1 MNKQRLEQLFSGLL
15 VLSFFLPWVDD
26 GFISLSAMQ
35 YPGFVLGISGNG
47 QAAFLYALYLIP
59 VLAVA
64 VILFSF
70 QGKNTKVLSLVLG
83 ALSIVLGGYIL
94 YEGAFAFGSFIA
106 ILAGLGIVV
115 TELKEDWEHYIS
127 ISSVSNVFQPFQI
140 SNDYLDKGNDNLD
153 KGFLGHPIGLRTLFL
168 TEMWERMS
176 YYGMRA
182 LLVLYM
188 TGTITNFNP
197 GLGWT
202 QMESQAIYGIY
213 VGMVYFMVVPG
224 GWIADNILG
233 HQKAVLYGAMII
245 ALGHFTLAIPVEQT
259 FFLGLI
265 FVVLGT
271 GLLKG
276 NISTIVGKL
285 YKEDDSRRESGYTIF
300 YMAINIGS
308 TLGFLVCSYLGE
320 KIGWHWGFGA
330 AGIGMSFGVLQ
341 FIFSKKLLGV
351 AGINPNPMEDRRR
364 AKLVLGTKVS
374 LGVMFVVIAS
384 GLLGFYSIEP
394 RVFAENFSYFLTVVA
409 GLYFLY
415 LFFFAGLTSAEK
427 RNLLLL
433 GLLFIGAAA
442 FWSGFD
448 QSASSLSIFARDYT
462 DLSVSGYIIPVGWL
476 QFANPIFVVIFA
488 PIFAGI
494 WTHLG
499 RINLNPALPIK
510 FALGLVLMAV
520 SFVIMLFAVELAMET
535 APVGMRWLILTYLLQ
550 TWGELTLSPIGLA
563 AFSRYSPKKYIGQMF
578 GLWFLAS
585 AIGGVLA
592 GLLGGDAM
600 DAGLE
605 SISPV
610 FNFMIKYYLAIALI
624 LIVLSRFIKRPDSP
638 KSEDKEAA
646 N

>member
-1 MNKQRLEQLFSGLL
+1 MSN
-15 VLSFFLPWVDD
+15 
-26 GFISLSAMQ
+26 
-35 YPGFVLGISGNG
+35 
-47 QAAFLYALYLIP
+47 
-59 VLAVA
+59 
-64 VILFSF
+64 
-70 QGKNTKVLSLVLG
+70 
-83 ALSIVLGGYIL
+83 
-94 YEGAFAFGSFIA
+94 
-106 ILAGLGIVV
+106 
-115 TELKEDWEHYIS
+115 
-127 ISSVSNVFQPFQI
+127 SSVS
-140 SNDYLDKGNDNLD
+140 SDYLD

-188 TGTITNFNP
+188 TGTVTNFNP

-245 ALGHFTLAIPVEQT
+245 ALGHFTLAIPIQQT

-285 YKEDDSRRESGYTIF
+285 YKEDDGRRESGYTIF

-341 FIFSKKLLGV
+341 FIYSKKLLGV

-364 AKLVLGTKVS
+364 AKLVLGTKIS

-394 RVFAENFSYFLTVVA
+394 RGFAENFSYFLTVVA

-427 RNLLLL
+427 RNLILL
-433 GLLFIGAAA
+433 GLLFVGAAA

-462 DLSVSGYIIPVGWL
+462 DLSVSGYIIPIGWL

-510 FALGLVLMAV
+510 FAFGLMLMAV

-592 GLLGGDAM
+592 GLLGGDAL

-624 LIVLSRFIKRPDSP
+624 LIVLSRFVKKPASP
-638 KSEDKEAA
+638 NPEDEIAS

>member
-1 MNKQRLEQLFSGLL
+1 MSN
-15 VLSFFLPWVDD
+15 
-26 GFISLSAMQ
+26 
-35 YPGFVLGISGNG
+35 
-47 QAAFLYALYLIP
+47 
-59 VLAVA
+59 
-64 VILFSF
+64 
-70 QGKNTKVLSLVLG
+70 
-83 ALSIVLGGYIL
+83 
-94 YEGAFAFGSFIA
+94 
-106 ILAGLGIVV
+106 
-115 TELKEDWEHYIS
+115 
-127 ISSVSNVFQPFQI
+127 SSVS
-140 SNDYLDKGNDNLD
+140 SDYLD

-188 TGTITNFNP
+188 TGTVTNFNP

-245 ALGHFTLAIPVEQT
+245 ALGHFTLAIPIQQT

-285 YKEDDSRRESGYTIF
+285 YKEDDGRRESGYTIF

-341 FIFSKKLLGV
+341 FIYSKKLLGV

-364 AKLVLGTKVS
+364 AKLVLGTKIS
-374 LGVMFVVIAS
+374 LGVMVVVIAS

-394 RVFAENFSYFLTVVA
+394 RGFAENFSYFLTVVA

-427 RNLLLL
+427 RNLILLA
-433 GLLFIGAAA
+433 LLFVGAAA

-462 DLSVSGYIIPVGWL
+462 DLSVSGYIIPIGWL

-510 FALGLVLMAV
+510 FAFGLMLMAV

-592 GLLGGDAM
+592 GLLGGDAL

-624 LIVLSRFIKRPDSP
+624 LIVLSRFVKKPASP
-638 KSEDKEAA
+638 NPEDETAS